1 MGGWLKS
8 TGLKSGW
15 QAARPRIAYN
25 RGLSAKKILVVVI
38 FLALF
43 AVATLMAQRA
53 SRVIFAS
60 SSKFTP
66 QQRAVGQR
74 LFLEKVKPLLNR
86 RCGKCHG
93 EDDARSGLRV
103 DSREALLC
111 GGHRGP
117 AITPGNADDSLLI
130 QSVLQTGELKMPRRG
145 KLSPEEI
152 QSLSDWIA
160 DGAPWP
166 QVSNP
171 SWKEQ
176 FVKVVGCV
184 L

>member
-1 MGGWLKS
+1 MTWVRSVSGKMGSSLAGNLFS
-8 TGLKSGW
+8 
-15 QAARPRIAYN
+15 ARRRRIA
-25 RGLSAKKILVVVI
+25 VVAI
-38 FLALF
+38 FLVFF
-43 AVATLMAQRA
+43 AVASLVAQRV
-53 SRVIFAS
+53 SRILLNS
-60 SSKFTP
+60 SAKFTP
-66 QQRAVGQR
+66 TELAEGEQ
-74 LFLEKVKPLLNR
+74 LFSEKVHPVLKR
-86 RCGKCHG
+86 KCGKCHG

-117 AITPGNADDSLLI
+117 AIAPGRPDNSLLI

-152 QSLSDWIA
+152 QALSDWIK

-166 QVSNP
+166 QSGNP

-176 FVKVVGCV
+176 FAKVVDCV

>member
-1 MGGWLKS
+1 M
-8 TGLKSGW
+8 
-15 QAARPRIAYN
+15 IAFV
-25 RGLSAKKILVVVI
+25 S
-38 FLALF
+38 FFAL
-43 AVATLMAQRA
+43 ATLVAQRA
-53 SRVIFAS
+53 SRVLLIPSA
-60 SSKFTP
+60 KFTP
-66 QQRAVGQR
+66 AEQAEGGQ
-74 LFLEKVKPLLNR
+74 LFNDKVKPILKR

-117 AITPGNADDSLLI
+117 AIELGKPDSSLLI
-130 QSVLQTGELKMPRRG
+130 QSVLQTGDLKMPRRG

-152 QSLSDWIA
+152 QALSDWIK

-166 QVSNP
+166 QAGTP
-171 SWKEQ
+171 TWKDQ
-176 FVKVVGCV
+176 LVKVVDCV

>member
-1 MGGWLKS
+1 M
-8 TGLKSGW
+8 
-15 QAARPRIAYN
+15 
-25 RGLSAKKILVVVI
+25 VVVA
-38 FLALF
+38 FVVLF
-43 AVATLMAQRA
+43 AVATLVAQRA

-60 SSKFTP
+60 STKFTP
-66 QQRAVGQR
+66 QQRAEGEQ
-74 LFLEKVKPLLNR
+74 LFSEKVKPLLKR

-111 GGHRGP
+111 GGHRGA
-117 AITPGNADDSLLI
+117 AIAPGQPGESLLI

-152 QSLSDWIA
+152 RALSDWIA

-166 QVSNP
+166 QMGDP

-176 FVKVVGCV
+176 FVKVVDCV
-184 L
+184 F

>member
-1 MGGWLKS
+1 MGSWPKS
-8 TGLKSGW
+8 TGLKQVW
-15 QAARPRIAYN
+15 QATRERLADK
-25 RGLSAKKILVVVI
+25 GLSAKKIVAIVI

-60 SSKFTP
+60 SSRFTP
-66 QQRAVGQR
+66 QQRVEGEH
-74 LFLEKVKPLLNR
+74 LFSEKVKPLLNR

-93 EDDARSGLRV
+93 QDDARSGLRV

-117 AITPGNADDSLLI
+117 AIAPGNPSDSLLI
-130 QSVLQTGELKMPRRG
+130 QSILQTGELKMPRRG

-152 QSLSDWIA
+152 EYLSDWIA

-166 QVSNP
+166 QVGDPN
-171 SWKEQ
+171 WKEQ

>member
-1 MGGWLKS
+1 MGSWLKLI
-8 TGLKSGW
+8 GLKSGW
-15 QAARPRIAYN
+15 QAAGKRLANKR
-25 RGLSAKKILVVVI
+25 LSVKKIVVI
-38 FLALF
+38 VVFLALF
-43 AVATLMAQRA
+43 AGATLMAQRA

-66 QQRAVGQR
+66 QQRTEGER
-74 LFLEKVKPLLNR
+74 LFSEKVRPLLNR

-117 AITPGNADDSLLI
+117 AISPGKPGDSLLI

-145 KLSPEEI
+145 KLAPEEI
-152 QSLSDWIA
+152 QFLSDWIA

-166 QVSNP
+166 QVVDP
-171 SWKEQ
+171 GWKEQ

>member
-1 MGGWLKS
+1 MGNRVRSVWGKCKGYFFEQGTL
-8 TGLKSGW
+8 SG
-15 QAARPRIAYN
+15 RRIAIVA
-25 RGLSAKKILVVVI
+25 SFVTV
-38 FLALF
+38 F
-43 AVATLMAQRA
+43 AVATLVAERA
-53 SRVIFAS
+53 SHLFLNS
-60 SSKFTP
+60 SSRFTTA
-66 QQRAVGQR
+66 QHAEGEQ
-74 LFLEKVKPLLNR
+74 LFSEKVKPILKR
-86 RCGKCHG
+86 KCGKCHG

-117 AITPGNADDSLLI
+117 AIALGRPGDSLLI

-152 QSLSDWIA
+152 QALSDWIR

-166 QVSNP
+166 QVGNP
-171 SWKEQ
+171 SWKER
-176 FVKVVGCV
+176 FVKVVDCV

>member
-1 MGGWLKS
+1 MGS
-8 TGLKSGW
+8 GLKSGGAKLVW
-15 QAARPRIAYN
+15 QATRRRLAN
-25 RGLSAKKILVVVI
+25 KDLSARKIVAGVVFLV
-38 FLALF
+38 LF
-43 AVATLMAQRA
+43 AVATVVAQRA

-66 QQRAVGQR
+66 QQRAEGER
-74 LFLEKVKPLLNR
+74 LFSEKVKPLLNR

-117 AITPGNADDSLLI
+117 AIAPGKPGDSLLI

-145 KLSPEEI
+145 NLSPEEI
-152 QSLSDWIA
+152 QYFSDWIA

-166 QVSNP
+166 QVGEPN
-171 SWKEQ
+171 WKEQ
-176 FVKVVGCV
+176 FAKVVGCA